1 MNRQWTSWRSG
12 WRRPILNF
20 VCIYANEPRSGSV
33 DAVSHPWRS
42 CWRSFQQPRWFSEV
56 KVGEG
61 PAISVHFGRFWSIF
75 PISNQDWI
83 RWWLINS
90 SWDSIEID
98 GDLWLRLDQCQI
110 CGVDSAP
117 LDHVSEMKWRCCDAS
132 QTQQKTSKK
141 NGWNL
146 IFLFFFSFFFWLC
159 WQFGDSGLQLI
170 SEHLHKLQ
178 VLNLCETPV
187 TDKGLSCLQSKPI
200 LAIETRAKIIIR
212 TMSMIKLFL
221 ASLGSV
227 PTADSRW
234 IVTAK
239 WEKGKETGLDLKWI
253 TVLEA
258 ADAICR
264 PPDELFPLFSGF
276 LSLSLNLFIIIFFC

>member
-1 MNRQWTSWRSG
+1 MLKGLASFKETRMAGNPPRRSTRMDPNMKMKLNNPRVMMNRQWTSWRSG

-146 IFLFFFSFFFWLC
+146 IFLFFFF
-159 WQFGDSGLQLI
+159 
-170 SEHLHKLQ
+170 
-178 VLNLCETPV
+178 
-187 TDKGLSCLQSKPI
+187 
-200 LAIETRAKIIIR
+200 
-212 TMSMIKLFL
+212 
-221 ASLGSV
+221 
-227 PTADSRW
+227 
-234 IVTAK
+234 
-239 WEKGKETGLDLKWI
+239 
-253 TVLEA
+253 
-258 ADAICR
+258 
-264 PPDELFPLFSGF
+264 LFSGYVGSLVTAACSWF
-276 LSLSLNLFIIIFFC
+276 LNIYTNCKCWICAKRPSPIKASPVCKVSRFSQSKLALK